1 MSLLS
6 SAFRGGGGGGGGGGG
21 VHGFNLIAKFREKDK
36 GKGKRTGQRR
46 RMERAQIEDEEG
58 EIRRGGLEE
67 VPSPPFILLGLQ
79 KAAFDNGGE
88 ISKEEEQDTR
98 NHR

>member
-6 SAFRGGGGGGGGGGG
+6 SAFRGGGGGGGGG

-36 GKGKRTGQRR
+36 RTGQRR
-46 RMERAQIEDEEG
+46 RVERAQIEEDEEG

-79 KAAFDNGGE
+79 KAAFDNVGE